1 MGARSANHSGK
12 PPGPVWSHFDFF
24 LGFSVFSA
32 SIAPVMAAPAP
43 APPAAVAAASGIMGA
58 GSGGNGA
65 GSSSGGAGWDTRGG
79 ASSCRCGMDSG
90 EIARFFSARPIRP
103 GERLRGFSLTLRLKA
118 FRLAGGICRLLLR
131 RGLRRLSRLCG
142 FGLLRLR
149 LPLLR
154 SLERRS
160 GVRRRS
166 RPLSFPSLL
175 SRLRDFSLRSF
186 LRLSRSLLRSST
198 PRLSRGPFRLLLLRL
213 RLLLRKS
220 RSRSLTFSFRVSFG
234 AFLS

>member
-43 APPAAVAAASGIMGA
+43 APPAACAASGIMGA

-65 GSSSGGAGWDTRGG
+65 GSSSGGAGCDTRGC
-79 ASSCRCGMDSG
+79 SSGRCGMDSG

-103 GERLRGFSLTLRLKA
+103 GERLRGLSLTLRLKA